1 MALDHEEQEQL
12 AALKAWWDEYGNLVF
27 LVVIIIALAV
37 AGWRG
42 WDWYQ
47 TRQSAQASVL
57 YEMLTRA
64 AETDDAKAMRDASGA
79 LAVDYSRTLY
89 ASLGALVSARYY
101 FDRHDLKGAKA
112 QLEWVL
118 EHSHSNDMKDLAR
131 LRLAAVLLDEKAYD
145 DALKQLDAPHADAY
159 AAQYAALKGDILVAK
174 HEAKQAKAA
183 YQIALDKANKSD
195 SAFRRSVRIRLEA
208 LGG

>member
-27 LVVIIIALAV
+27 LVVIAIALVV

-42 WDWYQ
+42 WSWYQ
-47 TRQSAQASVL
+47 TRQSTQASVL

-64 AETDDAKAMRDASGA
+64 AQTDDAKAMRDASGA
-79 LAVDYSRTLY
+79 LAVDYPRTLY
-89 ASLGALVSARYY
+89 ASMGALVSARYY
-101 FDRHDLKGAKA
+101 FDHRDLKGAKA

-118 EHSHSNDMKDLAR
+118 GHSRSDDLKDLAR
-131 LRLAAVLLDEKAYD
+131 LRLAAVLLDDKAYD
-145 DALKQLDAPHADAY
+145 DALKQLDAPHGEAY
-159 AAQYAALKGDILVAK
+159 AAQYAALKGDVLMAK
-174 HEAKQAKAA
+174 HESKQAKEA
-183 YQIALDKANKSD
+183 YQVALDKADKSD
-195 SAFRRSVRIRLEA
+195 NAFRQSVKIRLEA